1 MEVRKPSILSVG
13 NSLISRIYE
22 ESFSEIIQ
30 AMAKEK
36 KDSDPE
42 FLVPKE
48 EGAIEIP
55 EPFEDNDSTIAMTG
69 SDLEKAEAIDPPEV
83 EVDMFEEI
91 AEEVSDNTISADAS
105 DFSALDEIENT
116 KQPEIKKTMLARDSD
131 IEDALDDSGFN
142 IPEFGS
148 ESSSSEVIS
157 IANGNDAEEEVQA
170 PSPKKT
176 QLASKQSKH
185 TQFAPAGSEIE
196 PDQETGEEEV
206 SGEPTV
212 SEDNYII
219 EDGATTALNG
229 DSVQVTNPT
238 SVDGN
243 ADDQDDDITKY
254 IDEPINNGSGESDTI
269 EPADPTQKPEPID
282 DEDPLTP
289 VAPPRKRGGLL
300 VGTMVGTIL
309 GAGIFGGL
317 YEFGIEIPQEFRMN
331 KSEAV
336 IALEN
341 GKKRAESDAKSKAE
355 EVAKIK
361 EEAAKADED
370 NKTKEKVF
378 LAKHEAELKKAADDK
393 KTELLEAD
401 KTYKESLKD
410 ADKKLA
416 DQKAE
421 AEKTVK
427 ETILAADEKVKK
439 TEDIAKKEIAEEK
452 KTTKEKIAEADTKL
466 AMLKDEKTKVEVAL
480 KKSEDFVGAIGTEL
494 SQANLVKDKSNP
506 TNVVDG
512 LKKGMEIIQSKDPQG
527 MIRGLQTKLV
537 DDTTKF
543 TKQIEVVDKKLK
555 ESRQPAEM
563 LEYWRALM
571 EKKGQGELEKKAT
584 EDVEKVMVDPAA
596 NPELKAR
603 AEVLKGIILK
613 NQSKYV
619 EAKALLEKGKAALN
633 AGDIAWKLQAD
644 VALKE
649 ANDPVSHFVELSEKQ
664 ESMNQIVESVNS
676 LSKAIELSAQFSP
689 KRRSELL
696 ADRCLMEIER
706 AQVRGKGKAQLNDP
720 SLLAAAKDADEAV
733 LSKTA
738 LAYYAKGRVAEV
750 RGEIIDAIDFYRKAV
765 DGNKALDA
773 QGIVYRIALARL
785 LNSILP
791 NNIKPKEVDVE
802 KVGVLEKK
810 EPEMLTNLFALLLT
824 GFYFQQPEIVFPP
837 ESPKI
842 SPKESRK
849 LADEV
854 LASPD
859 APFDAKAQ
867 AYAIKGLPTKAIR
880 EYVIGLR
887 EKMGPIH
894 FENLMKIIE
903 DHPSLTNH
911 NLGNQANPVEA
922 ERFYAT
928 GMALYFNKRYLE
940 AEKAFMAAVEN
951 ERQDARYQYYLGLS
965 RLAQNKAEAAEAF
978 EAASKY
984 EKLGRPSRA
993 AVSTSL
999 ERVQGPQRQ
1008 VLNTYRNNP
1017 NR

>member
-1 MEVRKPSILSVG
+1 MEVRKSSILSVG
-13 NSLISRIYE
+13 NSLISRAFE
-22 ESFSEIIQ
+22 ESFSEITQ

-42 FLVPKE
+42 FLLPKE

-55 EPFEDNDSTIAMTG
+55 EPFEDNDSTIAMSG
-69 SDLEKAEAIDPPEV
+69 SDLEKAEALDPPEV
-83 EVDMFEEI
+83 EVDSFEEI
-91 AEEVSDNTISADAS
+91 SIEGSENINSEDSS
-105 DFSALDEIENT
+105 DFASLDEIENT
-116 KQPEIKKTMLARDSD
+116 NQPEIKKTMLAKDSD

-148 ESSSSEVIS
+148 ESSSSEVVS
-157 IANGNDAEEEVQA
+157 IANGNDAEEEEVQA

-206 SGEPTV
+206 HSEPTA
-212 SEDNYII
+212 SADNYNS
-219 EDGATTALNG
+219 EEPVEEEVEGATTAFDG
-229 DSVQVTNPT
+229 DPVQETNQT
-238 SVDGN
+238 T
-243 ADDQDDDITKY
+243 DDDDFDKY
-254 IDEPINNGSGESDTI
+254 SDPDIGNQTGES
-269 EPADPTQKPEPID
+269 EPEP
-282 DEDPLTP
+282 EQEPEERGPEP
-289 VAPPRKRGGLL
+289 VAPPRKRGGMLI
-300 VGTMVGTIL
+300 GTMVGTIL

-317 YEFGIEIPQEFRMN
+317 YEFGIEIPQEWRKN

-341 GKKRAESDAKSKAE
+341 GKERAESDAKSKAD
-355 EVAKIK
+355 EVTKIK
-361 EEAAKADED
+361 EEVANTEKKNSE
-370 NKTKEKVF
+370 KEKRF
-378 LAKHEAELKKAADDK
+378 LATHEAELKKAADDK
-393 KTELLEAD
+393 KTALDEAD
-401 KTYKESLKD
+401 KNYKAEVVV

-427 ETILAADEKVKK
+427 ETMLAADEKVKK
-439 TEDIAKKEIAEEK
+439 TEDAAKKDIAEEK
-452 KTTKEKIAEADTKL
+452 KTTEKKLTEADTKFTT
-466 AMLKDEKTKVEVAL
+466 LKGEKTKVEESL
-480 KKSEDFVGAIGTEL
+480 KKSEDFVASIGTEL
-494 SQANLVKDKSNP
+494 SQANLVKDKTNP
-506 TNVVDG
+506 MNVVEG

-555 ESRQPAEM
+555 ESRQPGEM
-563 LEYWRALM
+563 LDYWRTLM

-649 ANDPVSHFVELSEKQ
+649 ANDPVTHFVELSEKQ
-664 ESMNQIVESVNS
+664 ESMNQIDESVNS

-696 ADRCLMEIER
+696 ADRCLMRIER
-706 AQVRGKGKAQLNDP
+706 ALVKSKGKPLQLNDP

-733 LSKTA
+733 VAKTA

-765 DGNKALDA
+765 NENKALDA

-785 LNSILP
+785 LNSVLP
-791 NNIKPKEVDVE
+791 TNIKPKEANVE

-849 LADEV
+849 LADEI

>member
-1 MEVRKPSILSVG
+1 MEVRKSSILSVG

-206 SGEPTV
+206 SGEPTA
-212 SEDNYII
+212 SAGDYNSDEPI
-219 EDGATTALNG
+219 EEEVAGATTAFNG
-229 DSVQVTNPT
+229 DPVQETNQT
-238 SVDGN
+238 T
-243 ADDQDDDITKY
+243 DDDDFDKY
-254 IDEPINNGSGESDTI
+254 SEPDNGNQTGE
-269 EPADPTQKPEPID
+269 PEP
-282 DEDPLTP
+282 EPEQEPVEAGPEP
-289 VAPPRKRGGLL
+289 VAPPRKRGGIL
-300 VGTMVGTIL
+300 VGTMMGTIL

-427 ETILAADEKVKK
+427 ETILAADKKVKD
-439 TEDIAKKEIAEEK
+439 TEDTAKKEIAEEK
-452 KTTKEKIAEADTKL
+452 KATEKKLTEADTKL
-466 AMLKDEKTKVEVAL
+466 AMLKDEKTKVEVSL

-494 SQANLVKDKSNP
+494 SQANLVKDKTNP
-506 TNVVDG
+506 TNVVNG

-555 ESRQPAEM
+555 ESRQPGEM
-563 LEYWRALM
+563 LDYWRTLM

-584 EDVEKVMVDPAA
+584 EDVEKVMVDAAA

-706 AQVRGKGKAQLNDP
+706 AQVRGKGKVQLNDP

-849 LADEV
+849 LADEI

>member
-13 NSLISRIYE
+13 NSLISRAFE

-55 EPFEDNDSTIAMTG
+55 EPFEDNDSTIAMSG
-69 SDLEKAEAIDPPEV
+69 SDLEKAEALDPPEV

-105 DFSALDEIENT
+105 DFSALDEIENI

-206 SGEPTV
+206 SGQPSA

-238 SVDGN
+238 T
-243 ADDQDDDITKY
+243 DDDDFDKY
-254 IDEPINNGSGESDTI
+254 SEADNGNQTGE
-269 EPADPTQKPEPID
+269 PEP
-282 DEDPLTP
+282 EPEPEQEPVEAGPEP
-289 VAPPRKRGGLL
+289 VAPPRKRGGIL
-300 VGTMVGTIL
+300 VGTMMGTIL

-393 KTELLEAD
+393 KIALDEAD
-401 KTYKESLKD
+401 KNYKAEVVV

-427 ETILAADEKVKK
+427 ETIVAADKKVKE
-439 TEDIAKKEIAEEK
+439 TEDTAKKEIAEEK
-452 KTTKEKIAEADTKL
+452 KATEKKLTEADTKFTT
-466 AMLKDEKTKVEVAL
+466 LKGEKTKVEESL

-494 SQANLVKDKSNP
+494 SQANLVKDKTNP
-506 TNVVDG
+506 ANVVDG

-527 MIRGLQTKLV
+527 DFRKLQTTF
-537 DDTTKF
+537 DDTKV
-543 TKQIEVVDKKLK
+543 KHKQQIEVVDKKLK
-555 ESRQPAEM
+555 ESRQPDEM

-571 EKKGQGELEKKAT
+571 EKKGQGDLEKKAT
-584 EDVEKVMVDPAA
+584 EDVEKVMVDPSST
-596 NPELKAR
+596 PKLKAQ
-603 AEVLKGIILK
+603 AEVLKGITLR
-613 NQSKYV
+613 NQGKYV

-633 AGDIAWKLQAD
+633 AGDIDWKIQAD
-644 VALKE
+644 IALKE
-649 ANDPVSHFVELSEKQ
+649 ANDPVTHFVELSKKQ
-664 ESMNQIVESVNS
+664 EEMNQIDESVSS
-676 LSKAIELSAQFSP
+676 LSKAIELSTQFSP
-689 KRRSELL
+689 KRRAELL
-696 ADRCLMEIER
+696 ADRCLVKIER
-706 AQVRGKGKAQLNDP
+706 ALVKAKGKPQPNDP
-720 SLLAAAKDADEAV
+720 LLLEAAKDADEAV
-733 LSKTA
+733 LAETA
-738 LAYYAKGRVAEV
+738 LGFYAKGRVAEE
-750 RGEIIDAIDFYRKAV
+750 RKDIIGAIDFYRKAV
-765 DGNKALDA
+765 EKNKALDA
-773 QGIVYRIALARL
+773 QGIIYRIALARL

-791 NNIKPKEVDVE
+791 NNIKPKEADVE

-849 LADEV
+849 LADEI

>member
-1 MEVRKPSILSVG
+1 
-13 NSLISRIYE
+13 
-22 ESFSEIIQ
+22 
-30 AMAKEK
+30 MAKNDKKEK

-42 FLVPKE
+42 FLLPKE
-48 EGAIEIP
+48 EGAIDIP
-55 EPFEDNDSTIAMTG
+55 DPFEDNDSTIAMSG
-69 SDLEKAEAIDPPEV
+69 SDLEKAEALDPPEV
-83 EVDMFEEI
+83 EVDSFEEI
-91 AEEVSDNTISADAS
+91 SIEGSENIISEDSS
-105 DFSALDEIENT
+105 DFSALDDIENT

-131 IEDALDDSGFN
+131 IEDAFNDSGSN
-142 IPEFGS
+142 IPDFGS

-157 IANGNDAEEEVQA
+157 IANENDAEEEVQA

-176 QLASKQSKH
+176 QLASSQSKH
-185 TQFAPAGSEIE
+185 TQFAPAGSEIDSELDGNEEVQGE
-196 PDQETGEEEV
+196 PTASANEYEPEEPLEEEV
-206 SGEPTV
+206 E
-212 SEDNYII
+212 
-219 EDGATTALNG
+219 GATTAFDHDPVQATNQTPDG
-229 DSVQVTNPT
+229 D
-238 SVDGN
+238 DF
-243 ADDQDDDITKY
+243 DKY
-254 IDEPINNGSGESDTI
+254 SDPDMNNGSE
-269 EPADPTQKPEPID
+269 EQEPEP
-282 DEDPLTP
+282 EQEPEEAGAEP
-289 VAPPRKRGGLL
+289 VAPPRKRGGML
-300 VGTMVGTIL
+300 VGAMVGTIL

-341 GKKRAESDAKSKAE
+341 GKKRAESDAKSKAD

-361 EEAAKADED
+361 DEAAKADED

-393 KTELLEAD
+393 KTELDEAD
-401 KTYKESLKD
+401 KTYNVSLKA

-416 DQKAE
+416 DQKTE
-421 AEKTVK
+421 ADMKIEKSMLAADKKVK
-427 ETILAADEKVKK
+427 ET
-439 TEDIAKKEIAEEK
+439 EDTAKKEIAEEK
-452 KTTKEKIAEADTKL
+452 KTTEKKLTEADTKFTT
-466 AMLKDEKTKVEVAL
+466 LKGEKTKVEESL
-480 KKSEDFVGAIGTEL
+480 KKSEDFVASIGTEL
-494 SQANLVKDKSNP
+494 SQANLVKDKTNP

-555 ESRQPAEM
+555 ESRQPGEM
-563 LEYWRALM
+563 LDYWRTLM

-584 EDVEKVMVDPAA
+584 EDVEKVIADASSTPD
-596 NPELKAR
+596 LKAR
-603 AEVLKGIILK
+603 AEVLKGITLR
-613 NQSKYV
+613 NQGKYV

-644 VALKE
+644 IALKE
-649 ANDPVSHFVELSEKQ
+649 ANDPVTHFVELSKKQ

-676 LSKAIELSAQFSP
+676 LSKAIELSTQYSP
-689 KRRSELL
+689 KRRAELL
-696 ADRCLMEIER
+696 ADRCLVEIER
-706 AQVRGKGKAQLNDP
+706 AQVRAKGKPQLNDP

-785 LNSILP
+785 LNSVLP
-791 NNIKPKEVDVE
+791 TNIKPKEADVE

-810 EPEMLTNLFALLLT
+810 EPEMLTNLFSLLLT

-849 LADEV
+849 LADEI

-859 APFDAKAQ
+859 SSFDAKAQ
-867 AYAIKGLPTKAIR
+867 AYAIIGLPTKAIR

-903 DHPSLTNH
+903 EHPSLTNH
-911 NLGNQANPVEA
+911 NLGKQAYPVEA

-928 GMALYFNKRYLE
+928 GMSLYFNKRYLE

-1008 VLNTYRNNP
+1008 VLNMYRNSP
-1017 NR
+1017 SR

>member
-1 MEVRKPSILSVG
+1 MEVRKSSILSVG

-206 SGEPTV
+206 SGEPTA
-212 SEDNYII
+212 SADDYNSDEPI
-219 EDGATTALNG
+219 EEEVAGATTAFNG
-229 DSVQVTNPT
+229 DPVQETNQT
-238 SVDGN
+238 T
-243 ADDQDDDITKY
+243 DDDDFDKY
-254 IDEPINNGSGESDTI
+254 SEPDNGNQTGE
-269 EPADPTQKPEPID
+269 PEP
-282 DEDPLTP
+282 EPEPEQEPVEAGPEP
-289 VAPPRKRGGLL
+289 VAPPRKRGGIL
-300 VGTMVGTIL
+300 VGTMMGTIL

-427 ETILAADEKVKK
+427 ETILAADKKVKD
-439 TEDIAKKEIAEEK
+439 TEDTAKKEIAEEK
-452 KTTKEKIAEADTKL
+452 KATEKKLAEADTKL
-466 AMLKDEKTKVEVAL
+466 AVLKGEKTKVEESL
-480 KKSEDFVGAIGTEL
+480 KKSEDFVASIGTEL
-494 SQANLVKDKSNP
+494 SQANLVKDKTNP

-555 ESRQPAEM
+555 ESRQPGEM
-563 LEYWRALM
+563 LDYWRTLM

-584 EDVEKVMVDPAA
+584 EDVEKVMVDAAA

-706 AQVRGKGKAQLNDP
+706 AQVRGKGKVQLNDP

-849 LADEV
+849 LADEI

>member
-1 MEVRKPSILSVG
+1 MEVRKSSILSVG
-13 NSLISRIYE
+13 NSLISHAFE
-22 ESFSEIIQ
+22 ESFSEITQ

-42 FLVPKE
+42 FLLPKE

-55 EPFEDNDSTIAMTG
+55 EPFEDNDSTIAMSG
-69 SDLEKAEAIDPPEV
+69 SDLEKAEALDPPEV
-83 EVDMFEEI
+83 EVDSFEEI
-91 AEEVSDNTISADAS
+91 SIEGSENISSEDSS
-105 DFSALDEIENT
+105 DFASLDEIENT
-116 KQPEIKKTMLARDSD
+116 NQPEIKKTMLAKDSD

-148 ESSSSEVIS
+148 ESSSSEVVS
-157 IANGNDAEEEVQA
+157 IANGNDAEEEEVQA

-206 SGEPTV
+206 HSEPTA
-212 SEDNYII
+212 SADNYNS
-219 EDGATTALNG
+219 EEPVEEEVEGATTAFDG
-229 DSVQVTNPT
+229 DPVQETNQT
-238 SVDGN
+238 T
-243 ADDQDDDITKY
+243 DDDDFDKY
-254 IDEPINNGSGESDTI
+254 SDPDIGNQTGES
-269 EPADPTQKPEPID
+269 EPEP
-282 DEDPLTP
+282 EQEPEERGPEP
-289 VAPPRKRGGLL
+289 VAPPRKRGGIL

-317 YEFGIEIPQEFRMN
+317 YEFGIEIPQEWRKN

-341 GKKRAESDAKSKAE
+341 GKERAESDAKSKAD
-355 EVAKIK
+355 EVTKIK
-361 EEAAKADED
+361 EEVANTEKKNSE
-370 NKTKEKVF
+370 KEKRF
-378 LAKHEAELKKAADDK
+378 LATHEAELKKAADDK
-393 KTELLEAD
+393 KTALDEAD
-401 KTYKESLKD
+401 KNYKAEVVV

-427 ETILAADEKVKK
+427 ETMLAADEKVKK
-439 TEDIAKKEIAEEK
+439 TEDAAKKDIAEEK
-452 KTTKEKIAEADTKL
+452 KTTEKKLTEADTKFTT
-466 AMLKDEKTKVEVAL
+466 LKGEKTKVEESL
-480 KKSEDFVGAIGTEL
+480 KKSEDFVASIGTEL
-494 SQANLVKDKSNP
+494 SQANLVKDKTNP
-506 TNVVDG
+506 MNVVEG

-555 ESRQPAEM
+555 ESRQPGEM
-563 LEYWRALM
+563 LDYWRTLM

-649 ANDPVSHFVELSEKQ
+649 ANDPVTHFVELSEKQ
-664 ESMNQIVESVNS
+664 ESMNQIDESVNS

-696 ADRCLMEIER
+696 ADRCLMRIER
-706 AQVRGKGKAQLNDP
+706 ALVKSKGKPLQLNDP

-733 LSKTA
+733 VAKTA

-765 DGNKALDA
+765 NENKALDA

-785 LNSILP
+785 LNSVLP
-791 NNIKPKEVDVE
+791 TNIKPKEANVE

-849 LADEV
+849 LADEI

>member
-1 MEVRKPSILSVG
+1 M
-13 NSLISRIYE
+13 LIPRTFE

-55 EPFEDNDSTIAMTG
+55 EPFEDSDSTIAMSG
-69 SDLEKAEAIDPPEV
+69 SDLEKAEALDPPEV

-91 AEEVSDNTISADAS
+91 AEEVQDNTISTDAS
-105 DFSALDEIENT
+105 DFSALDEIKNT

-148 ESSSSEVIS
+148 ESSSSEVVS

-212 SEDNYII
+212 S
-219 EDGATTALNG
+219 
-229 DSVQVTNPT
+229 
-238 SVDGN
+238 
-243 ADDQDDDITKY
+243 ADDYNSEEPIEEEVAGASTAFDGDPVQETNQTTDDDDFDKY
-254 IDEPINNGSGESDTI
+254 SEPDNSNQTGES
-269 EPADPTQKPEPID
+269 EPEP
-282 DEDPLTP
+282 EPEQEPEEAGPEP
-289 VAPPRKRGGLL
+289 VAPPRKRGGML

-355 EVAKIK
+355 EVAKTK

-393 KTELLEAD
+393 KVALDEAD

-427 ETILAADEKVKK
+427 ETMLAADKKVKE
-439 TEDIAKKEIAEEK
+439 TEDTAKKEIAEEK
-452 KTTKEKIAEADTKL
+452 KATEKKLAEADTKL
-466 AMLKDEKTKVEVAL
+466 AMLKDEKTKVEVSL

-506 TNVVDG
+506 MNVVDG

-537 DDTTKF
+537 DDTNKF

-555 ESRQPAEM
+555 ESRQPGEM
-563 LEYWRALM
+563 LDYWRTLM
-571 EKKGQGELEKKAT
+571 EKKGQAELEKKAT
-584 EDVEKVMVDPAA
+584 EDVEKVMVDAAA

-603 AEVLKGIILK
+603 AEVLKGITLR
-613 NQSKYV
+613 NQGKYV

-644 VALKE
+644 IALKE
-649 ANDPVSHFVELSEKQ
+649 ANDPVTHFVELSKKQ

-676 LSKAIELSAQFSP
+676 LSKAIELSTQFSP
-689 KRRSELL
+689 KRRAELL
-696 ADRCLMEIER
+696 ADRCLVEIER
-706 AQVRGKGKAQLNDP
+706 AQVRAKGKPQLNDP

-738 LAYYAKGRVAEV
+738 LGYYAKGRVAEV

-765 DGNKALDA
+765 NENKALDA
-773 QGIVYRIALARL
+773 QGIIYRIALARL
-785 LNSILP
+785 LNSVLP
-791 NNIKPKEVDVE
+791 NNIKPKEADVE

-849 LADEV
+849 LADEI

>member
-1 MEVRKPSILSVG
+1 
-13 NSLISRIYE
+13 
-22 ESFSEIIQ
+22 
-30 AMAKEK
+30 MAKNDKKEK

-42 FLVPKE
+42 VFFPKE
-48 EGAIEIP
+48 EGAIDIP
-55 EPFEDNDSTIAMTG
+55 EPIEENDSTIAMSG
-69 SDLEKAEAIDPPEV
+69 SDLEKAEALDPPEV
-83 EVDMFEEI
+83 EVDSFEEI
-91 AEEVSDNTISADAS
+91 SIEGSENIIPEDSR

-131 IEDALDDSGFN
+131 IEDAFDDSGSN

-148 ESSSSEVIS
+148 ESSSSEVIA
-157 IANGNDAEEEVQA
+157 IANGNDAEEEEVQA

-176 QLASKQSKH
+176 QLASSQSKH
-185 TQFAPAGSEIE
+185 TQFAPAGSEIDSEFGGSEEAPIE
-196 PDQETGEEEV
+196 PTDSANVYEPEEPLEEEV
-206 SGEPTV
+206 EGAITAFDHDPVQATNKTPDEDDFDKYTDPDLNTGSGEPE
-212 SEDNYII
+212 SEP
-219 EDGATTALNG
+219 E
-229 DSVQVTNPT
+229 Q
-238 SVDGN
+238 
-243 ADDQDDDITKY
+243 
-254 IDEPINNGSGESDTI
+254 EPEEAG
-269 EPADPTQKPEPID
+269 PEP
-282 DEDPLTP
+282 
-289 VAPPRKRGGLL
+289 VVPPRKRGGIL

-341 GKKRAESDAKSKAE
+341 GKKRAESDAKSKAD
-355 EVAKIK
+355 EVAKTK
-361 EEAAKADED
+361 EESAKADED

-393 KTELLEAD
+393 KTELDEAD
-401 KTYKESLKD
+401 KTYNVSLKA

-416 DQKAE
+416 DQKTE
-421 AEKTVK
+421 ADMKIEKTM
-427 ETILAADEKVKK
+427 LAADEKVKK
-439 TEDIAKKEIAEEK
+439 TEDTAKKEIAEEK
-452 KTTKEKIAEADTKL
+452 KTTEKKLTEADTKFTT
-466 AMLKDEKTKVEVAL
+466 LKGEKTKVEESL
-480 KKSEDFVGAIGTEL
+480 KKSEDFVASIGTEL
-494 SQANLVKDKSNP
+494 SQANLVKDKTNP
-506 TNVVDG
+506 MNVVEG

-527 MIRGLQTKLV
+527 DFRKLQT
-537 DDTTKF
+537 DFGDTKA
-543 TKQIEVVDKKLK
+543 KHKQQIEVVDKKLK

-563 LEYWRALM
+563 LDYWRTLM

-584 EDVEKVMVDPAA
+584 EDVEKVIADASSTPD
-596 NPELKAR
+596 LKAR
-603 AEVLKGIILK
+603 AEVLKGITLR
-613 NQSKYV
+613 NQGKYV

-644 VALKE
+644 IALKE
-649 ANDPVSHFVELSEKQ
+649 ANDPVTHFVELSKKQ

-676 LSKAIELSAQFSP
+676 LSKAIELSTQYSP
-689 KRRSELL
+689 KRRAELL
-696 ADRCLMEIER
+696 ADRCLVEIER
-706 AQVRGKGKAQLNDP
+706 AQVRAKGKPQLNDP

-738 LAYYAKGRVAEV
+738 LGYYAKGRVAEV

-765 DGNKALDA
+765 NENKALDA
-773 QGIVYRIALARL
+773 QGIIYRIALARL
-785 LNSILP
+785 LNSVLP
-791 NNIKPKEVDVE
+791 TNIKPKDADVE

-810 EPEMLTNLFALLLT
+810 EPKMLTNLFALLLT

-1008 VLNTYRNNP
+1008 ILNMYRNS
-1017 NR
+1017 R

>member
-1 MEVRKPSILSVG
+1 
-13 NSLISRIYE
+13 
-22 ESFSEIIQ
+22 
-30 AMAKEK
+30 MAKEK

-42 FLVPKE
+42 FLLPKE

-55 EPFEDNDSTIAMTG
+55 EPFEDSDSTIAMSG
-69 SDLEKAEAIDPPEV
+69 SDLEKAEALDPPEV
-83 EVDMFEEI
+83 EVDSFEEI
-91 AEEVSDNTISADAS
+91 SIEGSENIISEDAS
-105 DFSALDEIENT
+105 DFSSLDEIENSN
-116 KQPEIKKTMLARDSD
+116 QPEIKKTMLAKDSD

-142 IPEFGS
+142 IPQFGS
-148 ESSSSEVIS
+148 ESSSEVIS
-157 IANGNDAEEEVQA
+157 IANGNDAEEEAQA

-185 TQFAPAGSEIE
+185 TQFAPAGSEIDSELDGNEEVQDE
-196 PDQETGEEEV
+196 PTASADDYNSEEPIEEEV
-206 SGEPTV
+206 E
-212 SEDNYII
+212 
-219 EDGATTALNG
+219 GATTAFNG
-229 DSVQVTNPT
+229 DPIQESNQNT
-238 SVDGN
+238 
-243 ADDQDDDITKY
+243 DDDFDKY
-254 IDEPINNGSGESDTI
+254 SDPDIGSQSGE
-269 EPADPTQKPEPID
+269 PEP
-282 DEDPLTP
+282 EPESESEPVEVGPEP

-341 GKKRAESDAKSKAE
+341 GKKKAESDAKSKAE
-355 EVAKIK
+355 EVTKTK

-393 KTELLEAD
+393 KAALEEAD
-401 KTYKESLKD
+401 KNYKAELVV

-427 ETILAADEKVKK
+427 ETMLAADKKVKE
-439 TEDIAKKEIAEEK
+439 TEDTAKKEIAEEK
-452 KTTKEKIAEADTKL
+452 KATEKKLAEADTKL
-466 AMLKDEKTKVEVAL
+466 TTLKGEKTKVEESL
-480 KKSEDFVGAIGTEL
+480 KKSEDFVASIGTEL
-494 SQANLVKDKSNP
+494 SQANLVKDKNNP
-506 TNVVDG
+506 MNVVDG

-555 ESRQPAEM
+555 ESRQPGEM
-563 LEYWRALM
+563 LEYWRTLM

-584 EDVEKVMVDPAA
+584 EDVEKVMVDAAA
-596 NPELKAR
+596 NSELKAR

-706 AQVRGKGKAQLNDP
+706 AQVRGKGKVQLNDP

-738 LAYYAKGRVAEV
+738 LGYYAKGRVAEV

-765 DGNKALDA
+765 NENKALDA

-785 LNSILP
+785 LNSVLP
-791 NNIKPKEVDVE
+791 TNIKPKEADGE

-849 LADEV
+849 LADEI

-867 AYAIKGLPTKAIR
+867 AYAIQGLPTKAIR

-928 GMALYFNKRYLE
+928 GMALYFNKRFLE

>member
-1 MEVRKPSILSVG
+1 M
-13 NSLISRIYE
+13 LIPRTFE

-55 EPFEDNDSTIAMTG
+55 EPFEDSDSTIAMSG
-69 SDLEKAEAIDPPEV
+69 SDLEKAEALDPPEV

-91 AEEVSDNTISADAS
+91 AEEVQDNTISTDAS
-105 DFSALDEIENT
+105 DFSALDEIKNT

-148 ESSSSEVIS
+148 ESSSSEVVS

-212 SEDNYII
+212 S
-219 EDGATTALNG
+219 
-229 DSVQVTNPT
+229 
-238 SVDGN
+238 
-243 ADDQDDDITKY
+243 ADDYNSEEPIEEEVAGASTAFDGDPVQETNQTTDDDDFDKY
-254 IDEPINNGSGESDTI
+254 SEPDNSNQTGES
-269 EPADPTQKPEPID
+269 EPEP
-282 DEDPLTP
+282 EPEQEPEEAGPEP
-289 VAPPRKRGGLL
+289 VAPPRKRGGML

-361 EEAAKADED
+361 DEAAKADED

-393 KTELLEAD
+393 KVALDEAD

-427 ETILAADEKVKK
+427 ETMLAADKKVKE
-439 TEDIAKKEIAEEK
+439 TEDTAKKEIAEEK
-452 KTTKEKIAEADTKL
+452 KATEKKLAEADTKL
-466 AMLKDEKTKVEVAL
+466 AMLKDEKTKVEVSL

-506 TNVVDG
+506 MNVVDG

-537 DDTTKF
+537 DDTNKF

-555 ESRQPAEM
+555 ESRQPGEM
-563 LEYWRALM
+563 LDYWRTLM
-571 EKKGQGELEKKAT
+571 EKKGQAELEKKAT
-584 EDVEKVMVDPAA
+584 EDVEKVMVDAAA

-603 AEVLKGIILK
+603 AEVLKGITLR
-613 NQSKYV
+613 NQGKYV

-644 VALKE
+644 IALKE
-649 ANDPVSHFVELSEKQ
+649 ANDPVTHFVELSKKQ

-676 LSKAIELSAQFSP
+676 LSKAIELSTQFSP
-689 KRRSELL
+689 KRRAELL
-696 ADRCLMEIER
+696 ADRCLVEIER
-706 AQVRGKGKAQLNDP
+706 AQVRAKGKPQLNDP

-738 LAYYAKGRVAEV
+738 LGYYAKGRVAEV

-765 DGNKALDA
+765 NENKALDA
-773 QGIVYRIALARL
+773 QGIIYRIALARL
-785 LNSILP
+785 LNSVLP
-791 NNIKPKEVDVE
+791 NNIKPKEADVE

-849 LADEV
+849 LADEI

>member
-1 MEVRKPSILSVG
+1 
-13 NSLISRIYE
+13 
-22 ESFSEIIQ
+22 
-30 AMAKEK
+30 MAKEK

-55 EPFEDNDSTIAMTG
+55 EPFEDNDSTIAMSG
-69 SDLEKAEAIDPPEV
+69 SDLEKAEALDPPEV

-105 DFSALDEIENT
+105 DFSALDEIENI

-206 SGEPTV
+206 SGQPSA

-238 SVDGN
+238 T
-243 ADDQDDDITKY
+243 DDDDFDKY
-254 IDEPINNGSGESDTI
+254 SEADNGNQTGE
-269 EPADPTQKPEPID
+269 PEP
-282 DEDPLTP
+282 EPEPEQEPVEAGPEP
-289 VAPPRKRGGLL
+289 VAPPRKRGGIL
-300 VGTMVGTIL
+300 VGTMMGTIL

-393 KTELLEAD
+393 KIALDEAD
-401 KTYKESLKD
+401 KNYKAEVVV

-427 ETILAADEKVKK
+427 ETIVAADKKVKE
-439 TEDIAKKEIAEEK
+439 TEDTAKKEIAEEK
-452 KTTKEKIAEADTKL
+452 KATEKKLTEADTKFTT
-466 AMLKDEKTKVEVAL
+466 LKGEKTKVEESL

-494 SQANLVKDKSNP
+494 SQANLVKDKTNP
-506 TNVVDG
+506 ANVVDG

-527 MIRGLQTKLV
+527 DFRKLQTTF
-537 DDTTKF
+537 DDTKV
-543 TKQIEVVDKKLK
+543 KHKQQIEVVDKKLK
-555 ESRQPAEM
+555 ESRQPDEM

-571 EKKGQGELEKKAT
+571 EKKGQGDLEKKAT
-584 EDVEKVMVDPAA
+584 EDVEKVMVDPSST
-596 NPELKAR
+596 PKLKAQ
-603 AEVLKGIILK
+603 AEVLKGITLR
-613 NQSKYV
+613 NQGKYV

-633 AGDIAWKLQAD
+633 AGDIDWKIQAD
-644 VALKE
+644 IALKE
-649 ANDPVSHFVELSEKQ
+649 ANDPVTHFVELSKKQ
-664 ESMNQIVESVNS
+664 EEMNQIDESVSS
-676 LSKAIELSAQFSP
+676 LSKAIELSTQFSP
-689 KRRSELL
+689 KRRAELL
-696 ADRCLMEIER
+696 ADRCLVKIER
-706 AQVRGKGKAQLNDP
+706 ALVKAKGKPQPNDP
-720 SLLAAAKDADEAV
+720 LLLEAAKDADEAV
-733 LSKTA
+733 LAETA
-738 LAYYAKGRVAEV
+738 LGFYAKGRVAEE
-750 RGEIIDAIDFYRKAV
+750 RKDIIGAIDFYRKAV
-765 DGNKALDA
+765 EKNKALDA
-773 QGIVYRIALARL
+773 QGIIYRIALARL

-791 NNIKPKEVDVE
+791 NNIKPKEADVE

-849 LADEV
+849 LADEI

>member
-1 MEVRKPSILSVG
+1 
-13 NSLISRIYE
+13 
-22 ESFSEIIQ
+22 
-30 AMAKEK
+30 MAKQK

-42 FLVPKE
+42 FLLPKE

-55 EPFEDNDSTIAMTG
+55 EPFEDNDSTIAMSG
-69 SDLEKAEAIDPPEV
+69 SDLEKAEALDPPEV
-83 EVDMFEEI
+83 EVDSFEEI
-91 AEEVSDNTISADAS
+91 SIEGSENIISEDAS
-105 DFSALDEIENT
+105 DFASLDEIENT

-157 IANGNDAEEEVQA
+157 IANGNDAEEEAQA

-196 PDQETGEEEV
+196 PDQGTGEEEF
-206 SGEPTV
+206 SGEPTA
-212 SEDNYII
+212 S
-219 EDGATTALNG
+219 
-229 DSVQVTNPT
+229 
-238 SVDGN
+238 
-243 ADDQDDDITKY
+243 ADDYNSEEAIEKEAEGAITAFDGDPVQETNQNTEDDDFDKY
-254 IDEPINNGSGESDTI
+254 SDPDIGNQNQTGES
-269 EPADPTQKPEPID
+269 EPEP
-282 DEDPLTP
+282 EQEPEEAGPEP
-289 VAPPRKRGGLL
+289 VAPPRKRGGML

-361 EEAAKADED
+361 DEAAKADED

-393 KTELLEAD
+393 KTALDEAD
-401 KTYKESLKD
+401 LNYKAELKV

-416 DQKAE
+416 DQKTE
-421 AEKTVK
+421 ADEKIEKTRLAADKKVK
-427 ETILAADEKVKK
+427 ET
-439 TEDIAKKEIAEEK
+439 EDTAKKEIAEEK
-452 KTTKEKIAEADTKL
+452 KATEKKLTEADTKL
-466 AMLKDEKTKVEVAL
+466 AMLKGEKTKVEESL
-480 KKSEDFVGAIGTEL
+480 KKSEDFVASIGTEL
-494 SQANLVKDKSNP
+494 SQANLVKDKTNP
-506 TNVVDG
+506 ANVVDG

-527 MIRGLQTKLV
+527 MMRGLQTKLV

-571 EKKGQGELEKKAT
+571 EKKGQSELEKKAT
-584 EDVEKVMVDPAA
+584 EDVEKVMVDASST
-596 NPELKAR
+596 PELKAR
-603 AEVLKGIILK
+603 AEVLKGITLR
-613 NQSKYV
+613 NQGKYV

-633 AGDIAWKLQAD
+633 AADIAWKLQAD
-644 VALKE
+644 IALKE
-649 ANDPVSHFVELSEKQ
+649 ANDPVTHFVELSKKQ
-664 ESMNQIVESVNS
+664 ESMNQIVESVSS
-676 LSKAIELSAQFSP
+676 LSKAIELSTQFSP
-689 KRRSELL
+689 KRRAELL
-696 ADRCLMEIER
+696 ADRCLVEIER
-706 AQVRGKGKAQLNDP
+706 AQVRAKGKPQLNDP

-738 LAYYAKGRVAEV
+738 LGYYAKGRVAEV

-765 DGNKALDA
+765 NENKALDA

-791 NNIKPKEVDVE
+791 TNIKPKEADVE

>member
-1 MEVRKPSILSVG
+1 
-13 NSLISRIYE
+13 
-22 ESFSEIIQ
+22 
-30 AMAKEK
+30 
-36 KDSDPE
+36 
-42 FLVPKE
+42 
-48 EGAIEIP
+48 
-55 EPFEDNDSTIAMTG
+55 
-69 SDLEKAEAIDPPEV
+69 
-83 EVDMFEEI
+83 
-91 AEEVSDNTISADAS
+91 
-105 DFSALDEIENT
+105 
-116 KQPEIKKTMLARDSD
+116 
-131 IEDALDDSGFN
+131 
-142 IPEFGS
+142 
-148 ESSSSEVIS
+148 
-157 IANGNDAEEEVQA
+157 
-170 PSPKKT
+170 
-176 QLASKQSKH
+176 
-185 TQFAPAGSEIE
+185 
-196 PDQETGEEEV
+196 
-206 SGEPTV
+206 
-212 SEDNYII
+212 
-219 EDGATTALNG
+219 
-229 DSVQVTNPT
+229 
-238 SVDGN
+238 
-243 ADDQDDDITKY
+243 
-254 IDEPINNGSGESDTI
+254 
-269 EPADPTQKPEPID
+269 
-282 DEDPLTP
+282 
-289 VAPPRKRGGLL
+289 
-300 VGTMVGTIL
+300 
-309 GAGIFGGL
+309 
-317 YEFGIEIPQEFRMN
+317 
-331 KSEAV
+331 
-336 IALEN
+336 
-341 GKKRAESDAKSKAE
+341 
-355 EVAKIK
+355 
-361 EEAAKADED
+361 
-370 NKTKEKVF
+370 
-378 LAKHEAELKKAADDK
+378 
-393 KTELLEAD
+393 
-401 KTYKESLKD
+401 
-410 ADKKLA
+410 
-416 DQKAE
+416 
-421 AEKTVK
+421 
-427 ETILAADEKVKK
+427 
-439 TEDIAKKEIAEEK
+439 
-452 KTTKEKIAEADTKL
+452 
-466 AMLKDEKTKVEVAL
+466 
-480 KKSEDFVGAIGTEL
+480 
-494 SQANLVKDKSNP
+494 
-506 TNVVDG
+506 
-512 LKKGMEIIQSKDPQG
+512 

-555 ESRQPAEM
+555 ESRQPGEM
-563 LEYWRALM
+563 LDYWRTLM

-584 EDVEKVMVDPAA
+584 EDVEKVMVDAAA

-603 AEVLKGIILK
+603 AEVLKGITLR
-613 NQSKYV
+613 NQGKYV

-706 AQVRGKGKAQLNDP
+706 AQVRGKGKVQLNDP

-738 LAYYAKGRVAEV
+738 LGYYAKGRVAEV

-765 DGNKALDA
+765 NENKALDA

-785 LNSILP
+785 LNSVLP
-791 NNIKPKEVDVE
+791 TNIKPKEADGE

-849 LADEV
+849 LADEI

>member
-1 MEVRKPSILSVG
+1 
-13 NSLISRIYE
+13 
-22 ESFSEIIQ
+22 
-30 AMAKEK
+30 MAKEK

-42 FLVPKE
+42 FLLPKE

-55 EPFEDNDSTIAMTG
+55 EPFEDNDSTIAMSG
-69 SDLEKAEAIDPPEV
+69 SDLEKAEALDPPEV
-83 EVDMFEEI
+83 EVDSFEEI
-91 AEEVSDNTISADAS
+91 SIEGSENINSEDSS
-105 DFSALDEIENT
+105 DFASLDEEKIENT

-157 IANGNDAEEEVQA
+157 IANGNDAEDEVQA

-196 PDQETGEEEV
+196 PDQETGEEEL
-206 SGEPTV
+206 SGELAA
-212 SEDNYII
+212 S
-219 EDGATTALNG
+219 
-229 DSVQVTNPT
+229 
-238 SVDGN
+238 
-243 ADDQDDDITKY
+243 ADDYNPEEQIEKEAEGAITAFDGDPVQETNQSSDDDDFDKY
-254 IDEPINNGSGESDTI
+254 SDPDIGNQDQTGE
-269 EPADPTQKPEPID
+269 PEP
-282 DEDPLTP
+282 EPEQEPEEAGPEP
-289 VAPPRKRGGLL
+289 VAPPRKRGGML

-355 EVAKIK
+355 EVAKTK
-361 EEAAKADED
+361 DEAAKADED

-393 KTELLEAD
+393 KAALEEAD
-401 KTYKESLKD
+401 KNYKAELVV
-410 ADKKLA
+410 ADKKLT

-421 AEKTVK
+421 SDKTLK
-427 ETILAADEKVKK
+427 ETMVAADKK
-439 TEDIAKKEIAEEK
+439 IKETEDTAKKEIAEEK
-452 KTTKEKIAEADTKL
+452 KTTEKKLTEADTKL
-466 AMLKDEKTKVEVAL
+466 AMLKDEKTKVEVSL

-506 TNVVDG
+506 MNVVDG

-537 DDTTKF
+537 DDTNKF

-555 ESRQPAEM
+555 ESRQPGEM
-563 LEYWRALM
+563 LDYWRTLM

-584 EDVEKVMVDPAA
+584 EDVEKVMVDAAA

-603 AEVLKGIILK
+603 AEVLKGITLR
-613 NQSKYV
+613 NQGKYV
-619 EAKALLEKGKAALN
+619 EAKALLEKGKAGLN

-649 ANDPVSHFVELSEKQ
+649 ANDPVTHFVELSKKQ
-664 ESMNQIVESVNS
+664 ESMNQIVESVSS
-676 LSKAIELSAQFSP
+676 LSKAIELSTQFSP
-689 KRRSELL
+689 KRRAELL
-696 ADRCLMEIER
+696 ADRCLVEIER
-706 AQVRGKGKAQLNDP
+706 AQVRAKGKPQLNDP

-738 LAYYAKGRVAEV
+738 LGYYAKGRVAEV

-765 DGNKALDA
+765 NENKALDA

-785 LNSILP
+785 LNSVLP
-791 NNIKPKEVDVE
+791 TNIKPKEADVE

-810 EPEMLTNLFALLLT
+810 EPEMLTNLFALMLT

-849 LADEV
+849 LADEI